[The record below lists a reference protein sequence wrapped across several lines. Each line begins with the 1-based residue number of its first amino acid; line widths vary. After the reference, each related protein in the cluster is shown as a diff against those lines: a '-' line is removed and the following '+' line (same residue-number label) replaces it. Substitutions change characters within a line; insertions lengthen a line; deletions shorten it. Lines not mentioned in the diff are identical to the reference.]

1 MNEYRQLPRGDQIF
15 LDHHGHFVPDMDA
28 ASEALE
34 QLGFQLTPYTAHT
47 MRTSPNEEP
56 KPSGTGNRCIML
68 RESYIEVLCAVGEA
82 PMARQ
87 LREAVNRYTGIHLMA
102 FTAIDAES
110 HHTRLNAA
118 GFDMQPLVHLTR
130 QVEGGTLRFSV
141 VRMIHG
147 QMAEGRIQFLTH
159 NTPDLLWRKELMD
172 HPNKVVSMTDVA
184 MASADPQEAAQ
195 RFERYLGLAPVPSG
209 SGWHFSLGR
218 GSLTILS
225 ADAFQA
231 VLPGVDIPDMP
242 FIGAYSLRSENLS
255 ATKAVLNGNGIQ
267 TQEIASDTLRVD
279 PLPALGSTMI
289 FTQGAAK
296 APWMED

>member
-1 MNEYRQLPRGDQIF
+1 MP
-15 LDHHGHFVPDMDA
+15 
-28 ASEALE
+28 
-34 QLGFQLTPYTAHT
+34 
-47 MRTSPNEEP
+47 
-56 KPSGTGNRCIML
+56 C
-68 RESYIEVLCAVGEA
+68 
-82 PMARQ
+82 
-87 LREAVNRYTGIHLMA
+87 
-102 FTAIDAES
+102 
-110 HHTRLNAA
+110 
-118 GFDMQPLVHLTR
+118 
-130 QVEGGTLRFSV
+130 
-141 VRMIHG
+141 
-147 QMAEGRIQFLTH
+147 
-159 NTPDLLWRKELMD
+159 
-172 HPNKVVSMTDVA
+172 
-184 MASADPQEAAQ
+184 
-195 RFERYLGLAPVPSG
+195 G